1 MYKPSSFGL
10 AQIVLDIPVIL
21 VHNLLFAV
29 VLYFLAGLQRTPG
42 KFFVFVLTLSLST
55 LCMTAF
61 FRMWGCASKTFDDA
75 TKYSGLLLLA
85 LILYSGYLI
94 PYQAM
99 HPWFIW
105 IFWM

>member
-1 MYKPSSFGL
+1 MYRPSSFGL
-10 AQIVLDIPVIL
+10 AQIVLDIPVIV
-21 VHNLLFAV
+21 VHNLLFAC
-29 VLYFLAGLQRTPG
+29 VLYFLSGLQRTPG
-42 KFFVFVLTLSLST
+42 KFFVFVLTLSLSA

-75 TKYSGLLLLA
+75 TKYSGLMLLA

-99 HPWFIW
+99 HPWFVW